1 MKIATRGV
9 LLATLFVLTA
19 SLARAADEPQKRRTA
34 PQGMDAHL
42 DIEYAKPDNTP
53 LRLDLYLPKNI
64 KGSVPVIIAIHGGG
78 WTGGD
83 KRGVPVI
90 GMVRNGYAVASIN
103 YRFSQQAI
111 FPAQIEDCK
120 AAVRWVRAHAAE
132 YHIDPDRI
140 GAWGDSAGGHLVALL
155 ATTAEVKKLE
165 GDEGNPG
172 VSSRV
177 QAVCDWYG
185 PTDLVTIASQEG
197 PDAVLHPDTPDSPVS
212 KLLGGPAPENKEK
225 AEAASPITYV
235 SKEAAPIL
243 IMHGDKDP
251 LVPLAQSE
259 EFRDALKKAGAEV
272 ELYVVKGAGHGFPND
287 PKLVKKL
294 IDFFDEHLKPTKDGK

>member
-1 MKIATRGV
+1 MKIANRGV
-9 LLATLFVLTA
+9 LLATLVVLTA
-19 SLARAADEPQKRRTA
+19 SLAHGTDEPQKPRTA
-34 PQGMDAHL
+34 PQGMDSHL

-53 LRLDLYLPKNI
+53 LRLDLYLPKEI
-64 KGSVPVIIAIHGGG
+64 KGSVPVIVAIHGGG

-83 KRGVPVI
+83 KRGAAVI
-90 GMVRNGYAVASIN
+90 GLVRHGYAIASIN

-132 YHIDPDRI
+132 YHIDPDKI

-155 ATTAEVKKLE
+155 ATTADVKKLE
-165 GDEGNPG
+165 GDEGNPD

-287 PKLVKKL
+287 PKLVKKVVG
-294 IDFFDEHLKPTKDGK
+294 FFDEHLKPAESGK

>member
-1 MKIATRGV
+1 MHLTFRSIAPVALG
-9 LLATLFVLTA
+9 LLL
-19 SLARAADEPQKRRTA
+19 SQIARAADAPEKPPTA
-34 PQGMDAHL
+34 PPDIETHL

-64 KGSVPVIIAIHGGG
+64 KGTVPVIIAIHGGG

-83 KRGVPVI
+83 KRGAAVI
-90 GMVRNGYAVASIN
+90 GLVRHGYAIASIN

-120 AAVRWVRAHAAE
+120 AAVRWVRAHASE
-132 YHIDPDRI
+132 YHINPDKI

-155 ATTAEVKKLE
+155 ATTADVKKLE

-212 KLLGGPAPENKEK
+212 KLLGGPAPENREK

-287 PKLVKKL
+287 PKLVKKVVG
-294 IDFFDEHLKPTKDGK
+294 FFDEHLKPAESGK